1 MLHYELSNIVIGF
14 VIWLPVV
21 YLGVALAEYVAHRWV
36 MHRNTMLTKAEFEK
50 HAVQH
55 HARRV
60 MEPRY
65 PYVDLALHCHL
76 IYGAP
81 AWGGFLI
88 SFLCGRPYALG
99 GLIATLTM
107 FTFHSY
113 VWSKLHRAQHD
124 LEDNWTCRLPWFAEL
139 KRHHLDHHIR
149 PSRNFAAMFLWT
161 DRLFGTYWR
170 SAEAC
175 AVAAAPRH
183 RAPGRPCPSP
193 TTTVPARP

>member
-1 MLHYELSNIVIGF
+1 LHYEPSNIVIGF

-21 YLGVALAEYVAHRWV
+21 YVGVAIAEYVAHRWV
-36 MHRNTMLTKAEFEK
+36 MHRNTTLTKGEFEK

-55 HARRV
+55 HGRRV

-88 SFLCGRPYALG
+88 GFLCGRPYALG

-113 VWSKLHRAQHD
+113 VWSTLHRAQHD
-124 LEDNWTCRLPWFAEL
+124 LEDNWTCRLPRFAEL
-139 KRHHLDHHIR
+139 EPPAMRGR
-149 PSRNFAAMFLWT
+149 REMSRAAAGSGP
-161 DRLFGTYWR
+161 RAPPPPCGGT
-170 SAEAC
+170 AEAQ
-175 AVAAAPRH
+175 AGHAHHP
-183 RAPGRPCPSP
+183 
-193 TTTVPARP
+193 

>member
-1 MLHYELSNIVIGF
+1 MLHYNLSNVVIGF
-14 VIWLPVV
+14 IIWLPVV
-21 YLGVALAEYVAHRWV
+21 YLGVAIAEYVAHRWV

-76 IYGAP
+76 IYGVP

-113 VWSKLHRAQHD
+113 VWSKLHRAQHG
-124 LEDNWTCRLPWFAEL
+124 LEENWTRHVPWFAEL

-149 PSRNFAAMFLWT
+149 PSRNFAVVFL
-161 DRLFGTYWR
+161 
-170 SAEAC
+170 
-175 AVAAAPRH
+175 
-183 RAPGRPCPSP
+183 
-193 TTTVPARP
+193 